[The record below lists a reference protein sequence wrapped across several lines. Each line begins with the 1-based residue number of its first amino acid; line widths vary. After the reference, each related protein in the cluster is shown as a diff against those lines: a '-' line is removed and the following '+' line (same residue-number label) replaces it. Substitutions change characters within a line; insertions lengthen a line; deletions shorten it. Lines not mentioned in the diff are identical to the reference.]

1 MTIAYILGGLID
13 FGIMIYTFYFLTRVR
28 FYDCVNKKMS
38 QNIHTWSWIV
48 AICGMIAGFMLY
60 YSFRAIFRG
69 FDCTTKIATIFQ
81 LLVWLYAFTLFIFHI
96 KTTNNEKRFI

>member
-1 MTIAYILGGLID
+1 MILAYILGGLID
-13 FGIMIYTFYFLTRVR
+13 FGIVYYTYYFLTKVR

-38 QNIHTWSWIV
+38 SNIHFWSWVV
-48 AICGMIAGFMLY
+48 ALGGMVAGFMPY
-60 YSFRAIFRG
+60 YSFRAIKHG

-96 KTTNNEKRFI
+96 KTTQNEKRFI

>member
-1 MTIAYILGGLID
+1 MTLAYILGGLID

-28 FYDCVNKKMS
+28 FFHCVNQKMGE
-38 QNIHTWSWIV
+38 NIHVWSWIIV
-48 AICGMIAGFMLY
+48 LCGMIAGFMPY
-60 YSFRAIFRG
+60 YSFRAIKHG

-96 KTTNNEKRFI
+96 KTTQNEKRII